1 MSEEN
6 INEILGIEET
16 TSESSKKQGI
26 FDNVPETEKD
36 NNNQSNA
43 AENTLKVIATVVLWA
58 GIIGTIFCLFTLT
71 TSKVVDPTYH
81 YSTHYDTIFNPAGLA
96 ISIGVLVSTLTM
108 WAMLKVIANISTTL
122 KEINSKMK

>member
-16 TSESSKKQGI
+16 TSASPKNQSI
-26 FDNVPETEKD
+26 FDNVSETETD
-36 NNNQSNA
+36 NHNQSNA
-43 AENTLKVIATVVLWA
+43 AENALNITATIVLWA

-81 YSTHYDTIFNPAGLA
+81 YSIHYDTIFNPAGLA
-96 ISIGVLVSTLTM
+96 ISIGVFVSTLTM

-122 KEINSKMK
+122 KEINSKIK